1 MLDSRRAL
9 LFAAGAILFYQLI
22 IPPVVGLADNGDFAK
37 VIGRFDLSPRVHRT
51 YEFIDTVYEIRSDK
65 HWVSDF
71 ISVEIVLT
79 YPALWLNAL
88 LSKDGDFD
96 LRCIGVVHGALF
108 LTAVWLFAPLLG
120 DQRRWARW
128 TIYALVL
135 FVYCDVMY
143 VNALNSFYMD
153 EPAYLFL
160 LLTVVF
166 YLRMLRWGRKL
177 DAILLILC
185 SFLLVSAKGQ
195 HALLGFWIAFLFIAA
210 AHTFYAL
217 RRRWWYIAAAFLTAA
232 SLFMVWK
239 AQPADYAAYAVYNVA
254 FEEILPQSKNVDRT
268 LAELG
273 LDDSYRFCI
282 GMKAYLPNSGMDDA
296 DFRRRFMQRL
306 PISKLAV
313 FYLKRP
319 AAAYRVMRNGLSEA
333 GREHAFGNFDMSTGY
348 PRLTESR
355 AFALW
360 SDVKSHFFYRHG
372 SVFLFTFLALAA
384 LFGLLLGLDRQRLPH
399 GAWLGGLC
407 LIGASFIEMGIATM
421 CDSMDIARHCTIFL
435 VLFDMIVLAC
445 AYLIMVGIVRR
456 RFTGP
461 PASSLSASEGRD
473 YILPGKVK

>member
-1 MLDSRRAL
+1 MLDSRRVF

-22 IPPVVGLADNGDFAK
+22 VPPVVGLADNGDFPK
-37 VIGRFDLSPRVHRT
+37 VIGRFDLSARVHRT

-71 ISVEIVLT
+71 YSVEIALT
-79 YPALWLNAL
+79 YPALWLNSL
-88 LSKDGDFD
+88 LSKDNDFD

-108 LTAVWLFAPLLG
+108 LAAVWLFAPLLG
-120 DQRRWARW
+120 DARRWARW
-128 TIYALVL
+128 TMYALVL
-135 FVYCDVMY
+135 FVYCDMMY

-185 SFLLVSAKGQ
+185 AFLLVSAKAQ
-195 HALLGFWIAFLFIAA
+195 HALLGFWIALLFVAA
-210 AHTFYAL
+210 AHTFHAL
-217 RRRWWYIAAAFLTAA
+217 RRRWWYVAAACLTAA
-232 SLFMVWK
+232 SLLMLWK
-239 AQPADYAAYAVYNVA
+239 AQPADYTGYPLYNVT
-254 FEEILPQSKNVDRT
+254 FEEILPHSKNVERT

-296 DFRRRFMQRL
+296 EFRRRFMQRL
-306 PISKLAV
+306 SFGKLAV
-313 FYLKRP
+313 FYVKRP
-319 AAAYRVMRNGLSEA
+319 ATAYRTMRHGLSEA

-360 SDVKSHFFYRHG
+360 SDVKNHFFFHRG
-372 SVFLFTFLALAA
+372 PVFLFTFLALVA
-384 LFGLLLGLDRQRLPH
+384 LFGLLLGLDRKRLPR
-399 GAWLGGLC
+399 GTWMGGLC
-407 LIGASFIEMGIATM
+407 LMGATFMEMATATM
-421 CDSMDIARHCTIFL
+421 CDSMDIARHSLIFL

-445 AYLIMVGIVRR
+445 VYLIIGRVVSLRR
-456 RFTGP
+456 QSNVAP
-461 PASSLSASEGRD
+461 WKAVPEASRHG
-473 YILPGKVK
+473 